1 MPDAIHPIPASAAE
15 RRSRE
20 RTARRK
26 TMIAAAIAVFGE
38 KGFAEATMD
47 EIAERAGFGKGTF
60 YNYFDDKQA
69 LLAAAFEEAYDGLV
83 ALVVDYF
90 DDAARVDPAPDARA
104 VFRGFIAHLTNYF
117 AEHHS
122 VFVVMMKEAHRLAF
136 DPVSSHVAFLGLQ
149 RDRVA
154 AAIEVP
160 LQAAMDRGELRPLP
174 ARTVAHLLMG
184 NVQAY
189 LMTAAC
195 AAPAGHAAGTPTE
208 TADFL
213 TTVLFDGLLPSR

>member
-1 MPDAIHPIPASAAE
+1 
-15 RRSRE
+15 
-20 RTARRK
+20 
-26 TMIAAAIAVFGE
+26 
-38 KGFAEATMD
+38 MD

-60 YNYFDDKQA
+60 YNYFEDKQA
-69 LLAAAFEEAYDGLV
+69 LLTAAFEEAYDGLV

-90 DDAARVDPAPDARA
+90 DEATQARPARPARE
-104 VFRGFIAHLTNYF
+104 VFHGFIAHLTAYF

-136 DPVSSHVAFLGLQ
+136 DPTASHVAFLGLQ

-154 AAIEVP
+154 AAIGAP
-160 LQAAMDRGELRPLP
+160 LKAAMDRGELRALP
-174 ARTVAHLLMG
+174 PRTVAHLLMG

-195 AAPAGHAAGTPTE
+195 SAPAGHAAGTPNE

-213 TTVLFDGLLPSR
+213 TTVLFDGLLPPR

>member
-1 MPDAIHPIPASAAE
+1 
-15 RRSRE
+15 
-20 RTARRK
+20 
-26 TMIAAAIAVFGE
+26 MIGAAIEVFGE

-90 DDAARVDPAPDARA
+90 DATRTSPARPARD
-104 VFRGFIAHLTNYF
+104 VFHGFIAHLTAYF

-136 DPVSSHVAFLGLQ
+136 DPTAAHVAFLGLQ

-154 AAIEVP
+154 AAIEAP

-195 AAPAGHAAGTPTE
+195 SAPAGHAAGTPAE

-213 TTVLFDGLLPSR
+213 TTVLFDGLLPPARPQ

>member
-1 MPDAIHPIPASAAE
+1 MSDTLHASPAAAAE

-20 RTARRK
+20 RSARRK
-26 TMIAAAIAVFGE
+26 VMIGAAIAVFGE

-90 DDAARVDPAPDARA
+90 RDTTRA
-104 VFRGFIAHLTNYF
+104 GRPVREVFHGFIAHLTAYF

-136 DPVSSHVAFLGLQ
+136 DPAASHVAFLGLQ

-154 AAIEVP
+154 AAIEQP
-160 LQAAMDRGELRPLP
+160 LRAAMDRGELRVLP

-184 NVQAY
+184 SVQAY

-195 AAPAGHAAGTPTE
+195 TAPAGHEAGAPAD

-213 TTVLFDGLLPSR
+213 TTVLFDGLLPAR

>member
-1 MPDAIHPIPASAAE
+1 MPDLLHATHAPAAE

-26 TMIAAAIAVFGE
+26 AMIGAAIAVFGE

-90 DDAARVDPAPDARA
+90 KDAEVAPGRPVRD
-104 VFRGFIAHLTNYF
+104 VFHGFIAHLTGYF

-136 DPVSSHVAFLGLQ
+136 DPAANHVAFLGLQ

-154 AAIEVP
+154 AAIEAP
-160 LQAAMDRGELRPLP
+160 LQLAMNRGELRQLP
-174 ARTVAHLLMG
+174 ARPVAHLLMG

-195 AAPAGHAAGTPTE
+195 TAPAGQASGTPAD

-213 TTVLFDGLLPSR
+213 TTVLFDGLLPTR

>member
-1 MPDAIHPIPASAAE
+1 MTELLHTPHAPAAE

-20 RTARRK
+20 RSARRK
-26 TMIAAAIAVFGE
+26 AMIGAAIAVFGE
-38 KGFAEATMD
+38 KGFQEATMD

-90 DDAARVDPAPDARA
+90 DEARGAVPARPVRD
-104 VFRGFIAHLTNYF
+104 VFHGFIAHLTAYF

-136 DPVSSHVAFLGLQ
+136 DPAASHVAFLGLQ

-154 AAIEVP
+154 AAIERP
-160 LQAAMDRGELRPLP
+160 LQEAMDRGELRSLP

-184 NVQAY
+184 NVQAF

-195 AAPAGHAAGTPTE
+195 TAPAGHAAVTPVD

-213 TTVLFDGLLPSR
+213 TNVLFDGLVPAR